1 MFHVHVPKVL
11 KLEGIKYFLIC
22 IQFSESA
29 FHIFPL
35 IFCNFSRVQLSYYFG
50 AVSCPPQKISHMS
63 TSRPHSSAGNK
74 NKWAPSSSVVESRN
88 KARELSRALERAA
101 ADLQAIDRQFQ
112 LLDSGVLSE
121 EELKR
126 FAGKSFFHK
135 SPKPKPNQY
144 IDAAETVRRR
154 QLHEEHVLRSQLAHN
169 DRQRTSPIRGGGS
182 SGVVRLS
189 PTITRGSPTTRRRG
203 ISGERLAKMDVD
215 EEGRPRSPY
224 AGARGGQPS
233 SIGVS
238 NVLVGIRDARVE
250 DDRASKRKRSTT
262 NRRRMRPEEEE
273 EAAREAEK
281 MREKQERRSISAE
294 DKLSSAV
301 RDRERKRIRALD
313 QQLFIF
319 YASRFGPMDGVLY
332 SQASMPGVLYEK
344 IIADGCLG
352 VQRWWRSIWPQRAQR
367 KKEAATFMQVCF
379 LLPRRTFFIFIFF
392 LILLGSHF
400 FFHVS
405 FHVSWFFSLTDH
417 VPWKARP

>member
-1 MFHVHVPKVL
+1 
-11 KLEGIKYFLIC
+11 
-22 IQFSESA
+22 
-29 FHIFPL
+29 
-35 IFCNFSRVQLSYYFG
+35 
-50 AVSCPPQKISHMS
+50 
-63 TSRPHSSAGNK
+63 
-74 NKWAPSSSVVESRN
+74 
-88 KARELSRALERAA
+88 
-101 ADLQAIDRQFQ
+101 
-112 LLDSGVLSE
+112 
-121 EELKR
+121 
-126 FAGKSFFHK
+126 
-135 SPKPKPNQY
+135 
-144 IDAAETVRRR
+144 
-154 QLHEEHVLRSQLAHN
+154 
-169 DRQRTSPIRGGGS
+169 
-182 SGVVRLS
+182 
-189 PTITRGSPTTRRRG
+189 
-203 ISGERLAKMDVD
+203 
-215 EEGRPRSPY
+215 
-224 AGARGGQPS
+224 
-233 SIGVS
+233 
-238 NVLVGIRDARVE
+238 
-250 DDRASKRKRSTT
+250 
-262 NRRRMRPEEEE
+262 MRPEEEE